1 MSAKYDVKFLL
12 IFYLRQLALRLD
24 SRTDFLEHTI
34 LLNNL

>member
-24 SRTDFLEHTI
+24 SRQNYLVHTI
-34 LLNNL
+34 PLNNL